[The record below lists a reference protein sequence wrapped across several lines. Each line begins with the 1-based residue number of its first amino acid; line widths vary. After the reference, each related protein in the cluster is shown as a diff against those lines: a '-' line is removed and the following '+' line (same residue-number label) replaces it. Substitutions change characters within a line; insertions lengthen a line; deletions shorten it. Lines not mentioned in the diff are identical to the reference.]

1 MEKNRITA
9 EEAAD
14 ILRGMLDEEQEKS
27 ERLHQRNKTLE
38 LLLLEHDRTIPDYDS
53 WHNVLPMD

>member
-14 ILRGMLDEEQEKS
+14 ILRSMLDEEQELS
-27 ERLHQRNKTLE
+27 ERLRKRNKILE
-38 LLLLEHDRTIPDYDS
+38 LLLLENGITIPDYDS
-53 WHNVLPMD
+53 WHSVLPME

>member
-1 MEKNRITA
+1 MEKNRITV

-14 ILRGMLDEEQEKS
+14 ILRSMLDEEQEKS
-27 ERLHQRNKTLE
+27 EGLHQRNKILE
-38 LLLLEHDRTIPDYDS
+38 LLLLENDITIPDYDS

>member
-14 ILRGMLDEEQEKS
+14 ILRSMLDEEQELS
-27 ERLHQRNKTLE
+27 ERLRQRNKILE
-38 LLLLEHDRTIPDYDS
+38 LLLLENGITIPDYDS
-53 WHNVLPMD
+53 WHNVLPME